1 MDIRLER
8 LGVLDLVSAISS
20 VELRL
25 EQRRVRVD
33 VSGAGLQRVQT
44 AGPMQ
49 GIRLPCAD
57 ERDAADSEQQRR
69 RTSAESAMLGTDAT
83 QRH

>member
-49 GIRLPCAD
+49 STRLPCAD
-57 ERDAADSEQQRR
+57 ERNAVDSEPQRP
-69 RTSAESAMLGTDAT
+69 RTSAESVMLEADAT